1 MKKTGGYSMRA
12 YHSLEIEG
20 LNVFYREAG
29 NPNKPVI
36 LLLHGFPSAS
46 HMFRELI
53 PILEKDYYLIAPD
66 YPGFGNT
73 SSPDREDFQY
83 TFDHITEI
91 IETFIDKL
99 GLTKYALYV
108 FDYGAPIGFRIAKHH
123 PERVTAIISQ
133 NGNIYREGLG
143 GKWAA
148 REDYWRY
155 PTQEKRESYRT
166 AFAPNTIK
174 GQYVDGT
181 KESQVSPDG
190 YTLDI
195 AYMSRPGND
204 EKQLDLIFDYQN
216 NVKMYPE
223 FQQYLR
229 EYQPPLLA
237 VWGEND
243 VSFIPAG
250 AEAFKKDL
258 PKAEIHLLDTGHF
271 ALETHAYEIGE
282 LMLDFL
288 GKQ

>member
-1 MKKTGGYSMRA
+1 MTT
-12 YHSLEIEG
+12 YHSLEVEG
-20 LNVFYREAG
+20 INVFYRKAG

-66 YPGFGNT
+66 YPGFGNS

-83 TFDHITEI
+83 TFDHITGI

-99 GLTKYALYV
+99 GLVKYALYV
-108 FDYGAPIGFRIAKHH
+108 FDYGAPIGFRIAMHH
-123 PERVTAIISQ
+123 PERVTAVISQ

-143 GKWAA
+143 DKWAA
-148 REDYWRY
+148 REEYWRN

-166 AFAPNTIK
+166 AFAPDTIK
-174 GQYVDGT
+174 HQYVDGT
-181 KESQVSPDG
+181 KEGQVSPDG

-216 NVKMYPE
+216 NVKMYPK
-223 FQQYLR
+223 FQQYLH

-237 VWGEND
+237 TWGKND

-250 AEAFKKDL
+250 AEVFKKDL
-258 PKAEIHLLDTGHF
+258 PDAEIYLLDTGHF

-282 LMLDFL
+282 RVLDFL
-288 GKQ
+288 KNKEI